1 MAEIKTALTSSGVS
15 MTARPVPRGKQPVSQ
30 QYQFGPWTLTSTKS
44 HILESEGH
52 EREKFESELELPQ
65 LPEMVFADNTLS
77 LQHQG
82 GFGLVFTALGALKLV
97 DAHQDPLKVAAA
109 AEWQNARSSCEH
121 IQNVVKLITGPT
133 GQAKPGLPWT
143 TSLGSR
149 SHPSERIDLEKL
161 KLREKIMFYDDVLL
175 FEDELS
181 DNGSSILSVKIRV
194 MPSSFFIL
202 LRFFMRVDNVMI
214 RINDTRIYH
223 QGGQNYI
230 LEVSSQ
236 SKDDKVEN
244 LKVSSHLFTDP
255 NEINKHLPL
264 RAETFEKLEFPEEVT
279 TCEPDSTVDTT

>member
-1 MAEIKTALTSSGVS
+1 MTS
-15 MTARPVPRGKQPVSQ
+15 RPVPRGKQPVSQ
-30 QYQFGPWTLTSTKS
+30 QFQFGPWTLTSTKS

-109 AEWQNARSSCEH
+109 EEWQNARSSCEH
-121 IQNVVKLITGPT
+121 IKNVVKPFDWTYSTDYKGEVITVDN
-133 GQAKPGLPWT
+133 KPGFKVTPT
-143 TSLGSR
+143 
-149 SHPSERIDLEKL
+149 SERIDLEKL
-161 KLREKIMFYDDVLL
+161 KVREKIMFYDDVLL

-214 RINDTRIYH
+214 RVNDTRIYH
-223 QGGQNYI
+223 QGGQNFI
-230 LEVSSQ
+230 LREFT

-244 LKVSSHLFTDP
+244 IKVSSHLFTDP

-264 RAETFEKLEFPEEVT
+264 RSETFEKLEFPEEVT